1 MSIEIEE
8 SVLKKACMEMIE
20 TIFVCLPNAFKGTIY
35 RVGKIPELKV
45 ERITSGLIDDFREK
59 IEWGMAASTDY
70 TSPGKPWLE
79 YRDEPGR
86 PLEAMGWCV
95 ERQKSWTSEDPANDS
110 RSVRLQL
117 ESEPEDFQHME
128 PVLVRKTDLN
138 LNMYSSLE
146 YPKNF
151 FGDSI
156 WADSDYVV
164 VAVIKIYFRPYTI
177 KMNSHETRVIKKLS
191 RSLGTELLSYQLR
204 QDSMK
209 AMQDLSRDR
218 LNACNILADSLR
230 NAITKSGMI
239 FTLVK
244 QEVAYLR
251 EQWETLLIKHTD
263 EENPKLAAIN
273 KLNRILDGLGDVYKE
288 PAGILRNA
296 HERFMELSL
305 PPTQGENWVKMQI
318 EEKWDELFDR
328 DGIDNKIRD
337 LVSDTI
343 GELKSALWFGKNP
356 EITTG
361 YDGMPGELK
370 NRWAGLIYEEVKGM
384 NDPLIDRLI
393 SILGNPE
400 LNIPCQEKSRK
411 ALLQLKAL
419 ADTMGQLERNTNF
432 LLHQV
437 LNGNAKKELR
447 DKIYDFLNNNNGSAP
462 PDIGRFM

>member
-1 MSIEIEE
+1 
-8 SVLKKACMEMIE
+8 
-20 TIFVCLPNAFKGTIY
+20 
-35 RVGKIPELKV
+35 
-45 ERITSGLIDDFREK
+45 
-59 IEWGMAASTDY
+59 
-70 TSPGKPWLE
+70 
-79 YRDEPGR
+79 
-86 PLEAMGWCV
+86 
-95 ERQKSWTSEDPANDS
+95 QKSWTSEDPSNDS

-156 WADSDYVV
+156 WADSYYVV
-164 VAVIKIYFRPYTI
+164 VAVIKIHFRPYTI

-251 EQWETLLIKHTD
+251 EQWEALLINSSN
-263 EENPKLAAIN
+263 EENPKITAIN
-273 KLNRILDGLGDVYKE
+273 RLNSILEGLGDEYWESVMV
-288 PAGILRNA
+288 LRNA

-305 PPTQGENWVKMQI
+305 PPSQGENWVKMQI
-318 EEKWDELFDR
+318 EEKWDELFNQGD
-328 DGIDNKIRD
+328 IDNETRG
-337 LVSDTI
+337 LVSNTI
-343 GELKSALWFGKNP
+343 DDLKQALRFGKNP
-356 EITTG
+356 KITAG
-361 YDGMPGELK
+361 YNEMPEELK
-370 NRWAGLIYEEVKGM
+370 DKWAGLIYEEVKSM
-384 NDPLIDRLI
+384 NDPLLDRLI

-437 LNGNAKKELR
+437 LNGSAKKELK
-447 DKIYDFLNNNNGSAP
+447 DKIYDFLNDNSRSAIP
-462 PDIGRFM
+462 GKSRLI

>member
-1 MSIEIEE
+1 LSIEIEE

-35 RVGKIPELKV
+35 RVGKIPDLKV

-59 IEWGMAASTDY
+59 IEWGLPARSGY
-70 TSPGKPWLE
+70 TSPGKPWLD

-95 ERQKSWTSEDPANDS
+95 ERQKSWTSEDPTSDS

-164 VAVIKIYFRPYTI
+164 VAVIKIHFRPYTI

-191 RSLGTELLSYQLR
+191 RSLGTELLSHQLR

-251 EQWETLLIKHTD
+251 EQWETLLLKNSNK
-263 EENPKLAAIN
+263 ENPKTTAIN
-273 KLNRILDGLGDVYKE
+273 KLNSILSGMGDKYGE
-288 PAGILRNA
+288 QAGVLRNA
-296 HERFMELSL
+296 HDRFMELSL
-305 PPTQGENWVKMQI
+305 PPSQGENWVKMQI
-318 EEKWDELFDR
+318 EEKWSELFKQNDIDGNTKILISGTIDELKHALRF
-328 DGIDNKIRD
+328 GKD
-337 LVSDTI
+337 LEITSGYI
-343 GELKSALWFGKNP
+343 GMPEELKDKWS
-356 EITTG
+356 
-361 YDGMPGELK
+361 
-370 NRWAGLIYEEVKGM
+370 GLIYEEVKNM

-393 SILGNPE
+393 SILENPM
-400 LNIPCQEKSRK
+400 LKIPCQEKSRK

-437 LNGNAKKELR
+437 LNGNAKKELK
-447 DKIYDFLNNNNGSAP
+447 DKIYDFLNDNSRSSIT
-462 PDIGRFM
+462 DIERFM

>member
-1 MSIEIEE
+1 LSIEIEE

-59 IEWGMAASTDY
+59 IEWGLPALSGYNA
-70 TSPGKPWLE
+70 PGKPWLG

-95 ERQKSWTSEDPANDS
+95 ERQKSWTAEDPVNDS

-128 PVLVRKTDLN
+128 PVLVRKNDLN
-138 LNMYSSLE
+138 LNMYSSIE

-151 FGDSI
+151 FGETI
-156 WADSDYVV
+156 WAGSDYVV
-164 VAVIKIYFRPYTI
+164 VAVIKIHFRPYTI
-177 KMNSHETRVIKKLS
+177 KMNSHETKVIKKLS

-209 AMQDLSRDR
+209 AMQDLTRDR

-244 QEVAYLR
+244 QEVAFLR
-251 EQWETLLIKHTD
+251 EQWETLLIQNSN
-263 EENPKLAAIN
+263 EENPKITAIN
-273 KLNRILDGLGDVYKE
+273 RLNRILSDLG
-288 PAGILRNA
+288 AGYGENAEVLRNA
-296 HERFMELSL
+296 HDRFMELSL
-305 PPTQGENWVKMQI
+305 PPSQGENWVKMQI
-318 EEKWDELFDR
+318 EEKWDGLFDNK
-328 DGIDNKIRD
+328 GIDNDARAQ
-337 LVSDTI
+337 VSNTI
-343 GELKSALWFGKNP
+343 DELKKALKFGKNP
-356 EITTG
+356 RMTAVYKE
-361 YDGMPGELK
+361 MPEELK
-370 NRWAGLIYEEVKGM
+370 GRWADLIYEEVKSM
-384 NDPLIDRLI
+384 NDPLLDRLI
-393 SILGNPE
+393 TILGNPE
-400 LNIPCQEKSRK
+400 LNISGQEKSRK
-411 ALLQLKAL
+411 TLMQLKAL
-419 ADTMGQLERNTNF
+419 ADTMDQLERNTNF

-447 DKIYDFLNNNNGSAP
+447 DKIYDFLNENNGSSI
-462 PDIGRFM
+462 PDIVGLM